1 MTRRE
6 QLLLVIVAASV
17 LAGAAALYVYNRD
30 DGGPAAGVSVEE
42 AVVAPTEAP
51 ADVETRRVEPVTE
64 DEPLAVE
71 PVEIEAAPT
80 VAASIMGAVRRP
92 GMYEFDVDSRV
103 QDLVDAAGGVTED
116 ADVSDINGA
125 ARLIDG
131 STLTIPVRG
140 VAVVADGTLVARGGQ
155 SAAELNPAEYT
166 ISGWRS
172 SMTAAAPAP
181 GAGVESPG
189 GPAPQ
194 SGSAAPGL
202 INVNTASK
210 EQLESLP
217 GIGPKL
223 AQEIINYRALT
234 KFASVADLDNVS
246 GIGPKR
252 LEAIR
257 GLVTAP

>member
-1 MTRRE
+1 
-6 QLLLVIVAASV
+6 
-17 LAGAAALYVYNRD
+17 
-30 DGGPAAGVSVEE
+30 
-42 AVVAPTEAP
+42 
-51 ADVETRRVEPVTE
+51 
-64 DEPLAVE
+64 
-71 PVEIEAAPT
+71 
-80 VAASIMGAVRRP
+80 
-92 GMYEFDVDSRV
+92 MYEFDADSRV

-131 STLTIPVRG
+131 SMLTIPVRG
-140 VAVVADGTLVARGGQ
+140 VATVADGTLVARGGQ
-155 SAAELNPAEYT
+155 SAAELNPAQYT

-172 SMTAAAPAP
+172 SVTEAVPAPAAEAP
-181 GAGVESPG
+181 GTS
-189 GPAPQ
+189 APQ

-223 AQEIINYRALT
+223 AQEIINYRTLT
-234 KFASVADLDNVS
+234 RFKSVDDLDNVP
-246 GIGPKR
+246 GIGAKR

>member
-6 QLLLVIVAASV
+6 QLLLAIFATSV
-17 LAGAAALYVYNRD
+17 LAGAAALYVYNHD
-30 DGGPAAGVSVEE
+30 DGEPASGVSVEE
-42 AVVAPTEAP
+42 GQVAPTDAR
-51 ADVETRRVEPVTE
+51 ADVEAGRVGAVTE
-64 DEPLAVE
+64 GEPLVIE
-71 PVEIEAAPT
+71 PGDIETPPT

-92 GMYEFDVDSRV
+92 GMYEFDADSRV
-103 QDLVDAAGGVTED
+103 QDLVDAARGVTED

-140 VAVVADGTLVARGGQ
+140 VAVVADGTLIAHGGQ
-155 SAAELNPAEYT
+155 SAAELNPPQYT

-172 SMTAAAPAP
+172 SATGAVPEQ
-181 GAGVESPG
+181 GAGTSG
-189 GPAPQ
+189 TPAPQ

-223 AQEIINYRALT
+223 AQEIINYRALAQ
-234 KFASVADLDNVS
+234 FASVADLDNVP

>member
-6 QLLLVIVAASV
+6 QLLLVIVATSV
-17 LAGAAALYVYNRD
+17 LAGAAALYAYNRD
-30 DGGPAAGVSVEE
+30 DGGPGAGVPVDE

-51 ADVETRRVEPVTE
+51 ADVETGRVEPVTE
-64 DEPLAVE
+64 DEPLAI
-71 PVEIEAAPT
+71 EIEAPPI

-92 GMYEFDVDSRV
+92 GMYEFDVGSRV
-103 QDLVDAAGGVTED
+103 QDLVDAARGVTED

-155 SAAELNPAEYT
+155 SASQLNPAQYT

-172 SMTAAAPAP
+172 GMAEAAPAP

-223 AQEIINYRALT
+223 AREIINYRTLT
-234 KFASVADLDNVS
+234 RFKSVADLDNVP
-246 GIGPKR
+246 GIGAKR